1 MIRELKKRWNSD
13 TPMFFKKVI
22 NFGIILGIV
31 GSGLITLPATVV
43 AGTILVSIGATATAI
58 AKLTKI

>member
-1 MIRELKKRWNSD
+1 MRELNKRWNAE
-13 TPMFFKKVI
+13 TPHFFKKVI

-43 AGTILVSIGATATAI
+43 AGTILVTIGATATAI

>member
-1 MIRELKKRWNSD
+1 MREIKKRWNSE
-13 TPMFFKKVI
+13 TPHFFKKVI

-43 AGTILVSIGATATAI
+43 AGTILMTVGATATAI

>member
-1 MIRELKKRWNSD
+1 MREINKRWNAD

-22 NFGIILGIV
+22 HLGIIVVLIG
-31 GSGLITLPATVV
+31 GGLISVPATAMIGGVMV
-43 AGTILVSIGATATAI
+43 TIGATASAI

>member
-1 MIRELKKRWNSD
+1 MKEIKKRWNSE
-13 TPMFFKKVI
+13 TPHFFKKVI

-43 AGTILVSIGATATAI
+43 AGTVLITIGATATAI

>member
-1 MIRELKKRWNSD
+1 MKEIKKRWNSE
-13 TPMFFKKVI
+13 TPHFFKKVI

-43 AGTILVSIGATATAI
+43 AGTILITIGATATAI
-58 AKLTKI
+58 SKLTKI

>member
-1 MIRELKKRWNSD
+1 MRDLKKRWNSE
-13 TPMFFKKVI
+13 TPHFFKKVI

-43 AGTILVSIGATATAI
+43 AGTILITIGTTATAI

>member
-1 MIRELKKRWNSD
+1 MRELKKRWNSE
-13 TPMFFKKVI
+13 TPHFFKKVI
-22 NFGIILGIV
+22 NFGIILVIV

>member
-1 MIRELKKRWNSD
+1 MREISKRWNSE
-13 TPMFFKKVI
+13 TPHFFKKVI

-43 AGTILVSIGATATAI
+43 AGTILITIGTTATAI

>member
-1 MIRELKKRWNSD
+1 MRELNKRWNAS
-13 TPMFFKKVI
+13 TPVFFKKVI

-43 AGTILVSIGATATAI
+43 AGTILVTVGATATAI

>member
-1 MIRELKKRWNSD
+1 MREISKRWNSE
-13 TPMFFKKVI
+13 TPHFFKKVI

-31 GSGLITLPATVV
+31 GSGLITLPATAVV
-43 AGTILVSIGATATAI
+43 GGVLVTVGITATAI